1 MYFVHQDDVF
11 IMFFAFFFFDFAAA
25 AAAISPFFLSFYLSQ
40 TVVFDEYDAHGE
52 TDMSA

>member
-40 TVVFDEYDAHGE
+40 TVVFGEYDAHGE